1 MLKFSPCIEM
11 MFTDIDFYAR
21 FAAVSAAGVHKAEF
35 WNWTGRDLAEI
46 KAAAEKSAVQI
57 TSMCIGSKDSE
68 LAAEFGKKA
77 LLCADS
83 GEVLVKV
90 VAESIEAARFLNV
103 PALIITTGQER
114 DDISHAEQHQN
125 VVTALRM
132 AAPLFEKS
140 GIIAVLEPL
149 NIICDHKGYFLSS
162 GYEAFDIIREVNSP
176 SVKLL
181 YDFYHQQITDG
192 NLITNIRNNINLI
205 GHFHVAD
212 NPGRHEPG
220 TGEINYKNVFTAID
234 ELGYQGYIG
243 LEYSPTIDA
252 ARSLANTL
260 SLANI
265 LL

>member
-1 MLKFSPCIEM
+1 
-11 MFTDIDFYAR
+11 
-21 FAAVSAAGVHKAEF
+21 
-35 WNWTGRDLAEI
+35 
-46 KAAAEKSAVQI
+46 
-57 TSMCIGSKDSE
+57 MCIGSKDRA
-68 LAAEFGKKA
+68 LAAEFGKRA
-77 LLCADS
+77 LLCTDS
-83 GEVLVKV
+83 GEVLAKV
-90 VAESIEAARFLNV
+90 VAESIEAAKFLGV

-114 DDISHAEQHQN
+114 DDISHTEQHQN
-125 VVTALRM
+125 VVNALRM

-176 SVKLL
+176 SIKLL
-181 YDFYHQQITDG
+181 YDIYHQQITEG
-192 NLITNIRNNINLI
+192 NLIPNIRNNINLI

-252 ARSLANTL
+252 ERSLANTL